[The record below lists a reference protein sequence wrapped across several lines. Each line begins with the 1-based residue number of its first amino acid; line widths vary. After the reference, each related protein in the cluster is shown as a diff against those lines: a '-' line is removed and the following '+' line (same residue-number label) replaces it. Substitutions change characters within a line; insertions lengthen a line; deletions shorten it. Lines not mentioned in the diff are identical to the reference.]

1 MKKLIINEK
10 NLPKLNKPTDPS
22 MKFRIKNPSNAT
34 QGKRVYNQGKKE
46 K

>member
-10 NLPKLNKPTDPS
+10 NLPKLNKPSDLHI
-22 MKFRIKNPSNAT
+22 KFRIKNPSQAT
-34 QGKRVYNQGKKE
+34 QGNKLYNQGKKE

>member
-10 NLPKLNKPTDPS
+10 NLPKLNKPADIS
-22 MKFRIKNPSNAT
+22 MKFRIKNPSYAIS
-34 QGKRVYNQGKKE
+34 GKIIYYLGKKE